1 MLNEVQ
7 IMNILIVEDNKYQ
20 LENLKKMVIEGLGNH
35 AGNIY
40 IASDIANAQRIYE
53 EDHIDFFMLDI
64 SLGYESGLKLADMI
78 HSTPSYEDA
87 CIAVISAHKK
97 YENQATGVSKCH
109 VFIEKPYRKE
119 EIIELVN
126 RALIHHLEKI

>member
-1 MLNEVQ
+1 
-7 IMNILIVEDNKYQ
+7 MNILIVEDNKYQ
-20 LENLKKMVIEGLGNH
+20 LENLKKMVMEGLGDH

-40 IASDIANAQRIYE
+40 CASDISTAKRVFE

-64 SLGYESGLKLADMI
+64 SLGYESGLELADMI
-78 HSTPSYEDA
+78 HNTKSYEDA

-97 YENQATGVSKCH
+97 YENKATGVSKCH

>member
-1 MLNEVQ
+1 
-7 IMNILIVEDNKYQ
+7 MNILIVEDNKYQ

-40 IASDIANAQRIYE
+40 IASDIANAQKIYE

-97 YENQATGVSKCH
+97 YENQATGVSKCP
-109 VFIEKPYRKE
+109 VFI
-119 EIIELVN
+119 
-126 RALIHHLEKI
+126 